1 MSRSFIGMDDD
12 IVGTTM
18 VGKDPVGTG
27 VVIVGAPG
35 MDGAVVMVGT
45 AGAVAIAADIE
56 GDQSIDTAGETAVG
70 ITAVTAAAAVWGSNQ
85 AADIEGAEV
94 SVAAAVGTVVAGV
107 GVAAVV
113 GVMVV
118 MAAVVEAEGI
128 ADTIAQIL

>member
-1 MSRSFIGMDDD
+1 MDDD

-35 MDGAVVMVGT
+35 MDGAVVMAGT

-94 SVAAAVGTVVAGV
+94 SVVAEVGTVVAGV

-113 GVMVV
+113 GVMVVVAVV